1 MCRLHVLTLV
11 AMLGMASGCS
21 FTEGIFDTGLR
32 IDEATAEDSS
42 DQQLHESPV
51 AARMSDGELTH
62 YEQGKHHF
70 DSGRYGLALDAFR
83 TALQAEEPSVKT
95 LNAVAACYDK
105 LRRYDLA
112 IKVYEAALAL
122 DPKAHQTLNNIAYSY
137 LLRSEWVRDD
147 RYLAKAEAYLA
158 QAAQVAP
165 GNRVVLGNL
174 QLLAE
179 FRGDTSEEPPFQ
191 LVAGEAPT
199 QISLLPRD
207 PYSAWLERVEPGV
220 YYLVTQ
226 PPEKLSAR
234 LRETHA
240 NPSLA
245 AVQHASRWNR

>member
-1 MCRLHVLTLV
+1 MRRLHVLTLV
-11 AMLGMASGCS
+11 AILGTASGCS

-32 IDEATAEDSS
+32 LDEASAEDGSN
-42 DQQLHESPV
+42 QQLPEGPV
-51 AARMSDGELTH
+51 ASHKNDGELTQ
-62 YEQGKHHF
+62 YEQGKYHF

-83 TALQAEEPSVKT
+83 AALQAEEPNVKT

-179 FRGDTSEEPPFQ
+179 FRGENIEEPAFQ
-191 LVAGEAPT
+191 LVAGQAPT

-226 PPEKLSAR
+226 PPEELTAR
-234 LRETHA
+234 LRETRA
-240 NPSLA
+240 DPSLA
-245 AVQHASRWNR
+245 AVQHASRWHR